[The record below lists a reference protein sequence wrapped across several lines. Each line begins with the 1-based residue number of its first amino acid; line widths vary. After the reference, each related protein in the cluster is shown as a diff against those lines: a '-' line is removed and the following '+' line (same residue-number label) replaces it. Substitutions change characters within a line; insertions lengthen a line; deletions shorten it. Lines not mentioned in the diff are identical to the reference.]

1 MNNYAIRNNRPIYLS
16 PNIGRTRERAVKGN
30 ITHLAATDRKY
41 TTLKLFFIEFIIYLC
56 QYLGLQQEY
65 TLYI

>member
-1 MNNYAIRNNRPIYLS
+1 MNNYAIKNNHSIYLL
-16 PNIGRTRERAVKGN
+16 PNIGRTRERAVKGY
-30 ITHLAATDRKY
+30 ITLLAATDRKY

-56 QYLGLQQEY
+56 QYLVLQQEY